1 MKEALRFTSYA
12 NRPTCTPVLRCDKV
26 IRKDNQ
32 TIKITNQLTDGNQI
46 KRRIR
51 NIKDK
56 RGREGRGRVEPIP
69 LAMV

>member
-12 NRPTCTPVLRCDKV
+12 NCLPRTLVLQCDRV
-26 IRKDNQ
+26 VRKGNQ
-32 TIKITNQLTDGNQI
+32 TIKITSQLTDGNQI

-56 RGREGRGRVEPIP
+56 SKG
-69 LAMV
+69 